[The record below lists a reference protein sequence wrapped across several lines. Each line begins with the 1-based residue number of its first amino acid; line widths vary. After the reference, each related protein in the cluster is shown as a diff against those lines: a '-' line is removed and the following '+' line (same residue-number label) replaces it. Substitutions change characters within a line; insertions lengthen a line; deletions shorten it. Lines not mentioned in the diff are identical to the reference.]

1 MGNRAKG
8 RVGQRAKQVR
18 LMVALAIWVTSVAVG
33 FTAMPGG
40 AATAGVGIEAE
51 PALAPVDSL
60 TEAAALAAGPAGT
73 LDVVVTLDRV
83 ASPATARRLAGL
95 ATWSWAF
102 RHVPA
107 AGLRMPVGNLDALR
121 SVPGLRGVYLERPL
135 SYTADESHRLLAT
148 DRPVRQLGVTGKGVT
163 IAVLDSGVDFTHPDL
178 APAMRANVKLVGFGE
193 AIPVVPVPVGP
204 DSDTSSGHGTHVA
217 GAAAGRGTAS
227 GGRFRGIAPG
237 ADLVGIGAGEGISL
251 FNTVEGFDWI
261 LEHKDEYGIR
271 VVNNSWGTG
280 FVPFDSDHPIQAAT
294 KTVAGAGIVVLFS
307 MGNRGDEMT
316 MNPYAAAPWV
326 VPVAAGSQ
334 AGGITGFSS
343 AGIEADVLEG
353 TFAGADVRGDPR
365 RPLHMGLYH
374 PAVTAPGEDIVS
386 TRARGTVLPL
396 LAADKD
402 AAGLSATEVP
412 FYTTMSGTSMATPE
426 LAGLCALVLEAAPDL
441 TPAQVRTVLQ
451 VTARPIPGVP
461 FEKQGY
467 GYADASAAVDLA
479 LSLRRRAD
487 SAAHLE
493 GLQVERD
500 RAVLAGLDH
509 PDRTL
514 AFLDY
519 VPASAA
525 DVGHSIDVPAG
536 SRRLKVTYQSPDGTP
551 AGRPLAPWGLVVTDA
566 AGKVVGSSAET
577 ADRPKSRTAV
587 DLALDRPVP
596 GGWAWGQWRVSLR
609 RDTTPGPSAGTS
621 GLPPA
626 QPGTMAMV
634 AAVFAGP
641 PG

>member
-1 MGNRAKG
+1 MIRTPA
-8 RVGQRAKQVR
+8 RMQLAKQIR
-18 LMVALAIWVTSVAVG
+18 SSVALVACVASFAVG

-40 AATAGVGIEAE
+40 AETASMGFE
-51 PALAPVDSL
+51 PAPVDSF
-60 TEAAALAAGPAGT
+60 TRAAALAAGPAGT

-107 AGLRMPVGNLDALR
+107 AGLRVPVGNLDTLR
-121 SVPGLRGVYLERPL
+121 AVPGLRGVYLERPL
-135 SYTADESHRLLAT
+135 GYDADESHRLLAT

-178 APAMRANVKLVGFGE
+178 APAMRANVKLVGFDGE
-193 AIPVVPVPVGP
+193 TPVVPVPVGP

-237 ADLVGIGAGEGISL
+237 ADLVGIGAGDGISV
-251 FNTVEGFDWI
+251 FHTVEGFDWI

-280 FVPFDSDHPIQAAT
+280 FMPFDSAHPIQVAT
-294 KTVAGAGIVVLFS
+294 QTVADAGIVVLFS

-326 VPVAAGSQ
+326 IPVAAGSQ
-334 AGGITGFSS
+334 GGGVTGFSS
-343 AGIEADVLEG
+343 AGIEADVLGG
-353 TFAGADVRGDPR
+353 TFDGADVRGDPR

-386 TRARGTVLPL
+386 TRARGTVLPA

-402 AAGLSATEVP
+402 IAGLSPSELP
-412 FYTTMSGTSMATPE
+412 YYTTMSGTSMATPE
-426 LAGLCALVLEAAPDL
+426 LAGLCALILEADPNL

-451 VTARPIPGVP
+451 VTARPIPAVP

-479 LSLRRRAD
+479 LSLRGRAD
-487 SAAHLE
+487 TAAHLE
-493 GLQVERD
+493 ARQVERD
-500 RAVLAGLDH
+500 RAVLDDLDH

-519 VPASAA
+519 VPAGGDMSQP
-525 DVGHSIDVPAG
+525 VDVPAG
-536 SRRLKVTYQSPDGTP
+536 SRRLKVTYQPP
-551 AGRPLAPWGLVVTDA
+551 ADAPTGRSLGPWELVVTDA
-566 AGKVVGSSAET
+566 AGQVVGTSAAT
-577 ADRPKSRTAV
+577 ADGPKSRTAV
-587 DLALDRPVP
+587 DLALDRPPVP

-609 RDTTPGPSAGTS
+609 RETLPSPSAATN
-621 GLPPA
+621 GLLPA
-626 QPGTMAMV
+626 QPVTMVMV
-634 AAVFAGP
+634 AAVFAGSA